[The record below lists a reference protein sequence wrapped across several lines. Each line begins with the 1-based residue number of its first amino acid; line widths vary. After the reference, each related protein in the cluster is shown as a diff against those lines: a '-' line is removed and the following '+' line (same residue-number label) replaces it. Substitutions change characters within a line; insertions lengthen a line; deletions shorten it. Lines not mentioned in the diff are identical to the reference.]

1 MRAAAAGCDATLHA
15 AAVYSLDPRRGGE
28 VTRVNAAAAETVLRA
43 AAEAGHDP
51 VVHVSSYVALL
62 PRTSAAPLDGDAPVG
77 AVTFPYAGS
86 KAASEIV
93 ARGLQAEGAPVA
105 ITYPGMVWGPDDPH
119 LGETSR
125 LAMAALAG
133 RLPALPPGI
142 APISDVR
149 DVAAVHAALMAPGRG
164 GRRDVASGENLPI
177 VEIVRTAVR
186 VTGRRLP
193 VVAVPAGAAAVA
205 GRLGQALGRI
215 GLDLL
220 PAREATWLGS
230 QAGPADPSGSDPR
243 PGGRVPPRRGLDP
256 RHGPLAPRRWAPQRP
271 PRGRAGSAGLS
282 PAGGADRPPLE
293 RPLDGAR
300 DLGDVLAAQVGV
312 HRQRERGA
320 RALLRHGEVALGVP
334 QPARRPA
341 AGASGCRSRPRCP
354 RRPRRARRAPRRG
367 AGGAP

>member
-1 MRAAAAGCDATLHA
+1 MRVLLTGGTGFVGCHTAAALVTAGHELRMLVRSPDRVAPALEPLGVDPGGVETVAGDATDPASVRAAAAGCDATLHA

-125 LAMAALAG
+125 LALAALAG

-142 APISDVR
+142 APVSDVR

-177 VEIVRTAVR
+177 VEIMRSAVR

-205 GRLGQALGRI
+205 GRLGQALGRA

-220 PAREATWLGS
+220 SAREATWLGS
-230 QAGPADPSGSDPR
+230 QAGPADPSG
-243 PGGRVPPRRGLDP
+243 
-256 RHGPLAPRRWAPQRP
+256 AI
-271 PRGRAGSAGLS
+271 
-282 PAGGADRPPLE
+282 
-293 RPLDGAR
+293 R
-300 DLGDVLAAQVGV
+300 DLG
-312 HRQRERGA
+312 
-320 RALLRHGEVALGVP
+320 VAF
-334 QPARRPA
+334 RPA
-341 AGASGCRSRPRCP
+341 EDSIRDTVRWLHAAGHLS
-354 RRPRRARRAPRRG
+354 ARRAG
-367 AGGAP
+367 ALAQPA